1 MIVLF
6 MLAYYRTGGA
16 VANVALF
23 VNVLFIFAIL
33 AAFGGT
39 LTLPGIAGIV
49 LTIGMAVD
57 ANVLIF
63 ERIREELATHK
74 TLRASIDA
82 GYSKAFSAIFD
93 SNITT
98 LFSGIVL
105 YQFGTGPI
113 QGFALTLMMGVTA
126 NLFTAI
132 VITRVIFDI
141 TTERGATEINF
152 G

>member
-1 MIVLF
+1 M
-6 MLAYYRTGGA
+6 
-16 VANVALF
+16 
-23 VNVLFIFAIL
+23 
-33 AAFGGT
+33 
-39 LTLPGIAGIV
+39 TLPGIAGIV

-57 ANVLIF
+57 ANVLVF

-74 TLRASIDA
+74 SLRASIDA
-82 GYSKAFSAIFD
+82 GYDKAFSAIFD

-105 YQFGTGPI
+105 YQFGSGPI

-132 VITRVIFDI
+132 VITRVVFD
-141 TTERGATEINF
+141 TLVDRGTTEINF